1 MQNSLVISAFDSLQ
15 SLIIDCGA
23 LMSIKSFEVSN
34 NPNLASIKLG
44 DGIINKNNNVVNG
57 VLSNTKSINLT
68 SITLLFDSIFR
79 ITSSTNS

>member
-34 NPNLASIKLG
+34 NPNLAFIKLG
-44 DGIINKNNNVVNG
+44 DGIINKN
-57 VLSNTKSINLT
+57 ICP
-68 SITLLFDSIFR
+68 IEE
-79 ITSSTNS
+79 NSCIIEEMQRL